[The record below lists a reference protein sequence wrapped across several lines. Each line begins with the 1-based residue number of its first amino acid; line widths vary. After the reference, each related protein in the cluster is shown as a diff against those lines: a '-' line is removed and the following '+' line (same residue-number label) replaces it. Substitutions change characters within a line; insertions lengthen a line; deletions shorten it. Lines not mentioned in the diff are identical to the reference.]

1 MLQNCKITLLVLTGF
16 PLIALGAAS
25 RPVLG
30 NAEGCKVEKV
40 KIEKSFKTSLK
51 CGSFKY
57 ETEQEF
63 LDNKFVKWATLKT
76 KKDTLVVLIFTKGVH
91 GEKALV
97 FSLKDKKKI
106 KSIASSWPIKL
117 SKKRMEYK
125 LDSNEKGEF
134 PSHFYD
140 FKDY

>member
-1 MLQNCKITLLVLTGF
+1 MLQNCKITLLII
-16 PLIALGAAS
+16 LIGTPFIAIGAPS
-25 RPVLG
+25 KPVLG
-30 NAEGCKVEKV
+30 NAEGCTVEKV

-63 LDNKFVKWATLKT
+63 LDNKFIKWATLKT

-91 GEKALV
+91 GEKAEV
-97 FSLKDKKKI
+97 FSLKNKKKI
-106 KSIASSWPIKL
+106 KSIASSWPIEL

-140 FKDY
+140 FKD

>member
-1 MLQNCKITLLVLTGF
+1 MLQNCKIITLFLLGL
-16 PLIALGAAS
+16 PLLATAAAS
-25 RPVLG
+25 KPFLG
-30 NAEGCKVEKV
+30 SSEGCQVERI

-63 LDNKFVKWATLKT
+63 LDNKFLKWATLKT

-91 GEKALV
+91 GEKAEV
-97 FSLKDKKKI
+97 FSLKNKKKI
-106 KSIASSWPIKL
+106 KSIASSWPIEV
-117 SKKRMEYK
+117 SQKRMEYK
-125 LDSNEKGEF
+125 LDSNEKGEY
-134 PSHFYD
+134 PSHFFD